1 MTQQELLIKLENYRI
16 NNDQDIPTFAKQIG
30 ISPATYYNWKKGA
43 PPKAIEVVLNILE
56 LFPKIKEE

>member
-1 MTQQELLIKLENYRI
+1 MTQQELFTKLENYRI

-43 PPKAIEVVLNILE
+43 PPKTIEVALNILE
-56 LFPKIKEE
+56 LFPKLKEE